1 MTTTKLGS
9 VPTSPKLPSVS
20 TRTTTPTATA
30 AVAKALGVTSET
42 SQAVTFD
49 AAAQERAGVLNPAG
63 QHIAKSADPGAL
75 WGEKPANP
83 ANAEL
88 RAAMLEFKKL
98 SPDAQKAKIE
108 ELKTKQDALSKKM
121 LARIETLDARYKQM
135 RNVDKGE
142 MLRNLGNKTDAM
154 SPSEKQ
160 HLDTLLNKADGIAKQ
175 IEELKAK
182 AATLPDSRTATPEQ
196 KEERTKL
203 ARQIKNARSRLS
215 DATKA
220 ATTYV
225 DSLGL
230 KADRLAVNEQKI
242 DPNAP
247 APSSSN
253 SLLSM
258 MAEWFH
264 FDKVIN
270 FFTGV
275 FTGLI
280 TFDELNMTP
289 TQRETVRE
297 RRTEEA
303 NKELDR
309 RLEVRREHEKRVDS
323 TVSNRKQSE
332 HVEEVDPRTQRQSLE
347 AALRSLSK
355 NDVPTG
361 TARAR

>member
-9 VPTSPKLPSVS
+9 VPTSSKLPAVS
-20 TRTTTPTATA
+20 RTTTPTATA
-30 AVAKALGVTSET
+30 AVAKALGVTNEST
-42 SQAVTFD
+42 TQAVTFD

-88 RAAMLEFKKL
+88 RAAMMEFKKL

-121 LARIETLDARYKQM
+121 LVRIETLDARYKQM

-154 SPSEKQ
+154 APSEKQ

-175 IEELKAK
+175 IEDLKAK
-182 AATLPDSRTATPEQ
+182 AATLPDSRSATPEQ

-247 APSSSN
+247 APSSSS

-258 MAEWFH
+258 MADWFH

-280 TFDELNMTP
+280 TFDELNLTP

-309 RLEVRREHEKRVDS
+309 RLETRREHEKRVDS

-347 AALRSLSK
+347 AALKSLSK